1 MSKKI
6 EQTGSMNEEIDALKR
21 TQETLTELV
30 YALDRL
36 VVILQQNQLVDRK
49 RIAELERALGL
60 VKGSEPR

>member
-1 MSKKI
+1 
-6 EQTGSMNEEIDALKR
+6 MNEEIDALKR